1 MKITLQKLLD
11 ALSEGTDLD
20 TLITDEVTG
29 AELSAIES
37 EAIEA
42 GKAIAGAE
50 EKTPADADKI
60 DLIVKVAQKVRV
72 VTSARATAAAELD
85 AKLAEGL
92 ALLEPPKAEEVPAE
106 EAPAAEEA
114 PVIEAEAPAEAPA
127 AEQVLEPVAA
137 SAKSVRVDVAAIR
150 ARTPATPK
158 PTKAFAASH
167 LVAAADVPGMAAG
180 SNIDM
185 NSLAVSLG
193 RKLRSLGTD
202 SGRPMKGAQAQHSQ
216 VASLVRPDT
225 EFMAE
230 DTAADYVTI
239 EKVTDEKRLKGG
251 SLTAAG
257 SWCAPSEILYD
268 LCDDGASLDGL
279 ISLPG
284 LRARRGGV
292 QWTTG
297 ADFCEVYDSASTGF
311 WTMTEA
317 QVDAA
322 TPKPCFEIPCI
333 EFDECRLEPLGFCL
347 QGGLLMQAGYPELI
361 ADWVRKTSVA
371 FAHYRN
377 AYIISKVLAGS
388 DNTGL
393 IAGCGAGLGGGA
405 TGSVLGAVENQ
416 VLSFRERHRLP
427 FNASLE
433 LKAPFWIKAVL
444 RSDLA
449 QRTGVDLISVTD
461 QMIDG
466 WFTQRGVSV
475 QYLYDWQPLNTACV
489 AGATATDWPGFVEF
503 ILYRAGTWV
512 EVTQPIINIDA
523 RYDASLTSTNRYGI
537 RFTEEGLCIIKKC
550 NDSKRFQVDLCP
562 TGATT
567 LGQAP
572 CACASI

>member
-1 MKITLQKLLD
+1 MKIDLQKLLD

-20 TLITDEVTG
+20 TILTDEVSG
-29 AELSAIES
+29 AELATIES

-42 GKAIAGAE
+42 GKAIAGAAD
-50 EKTPADADKI
+50 KTPADADRL
-60 DLIVKVAQKVRV
+60 DAIVKVAQKVRTV
-72 VTSARATAAAELD
+72 VSTRATAAAELET
-85 AKLAEGL
+85 KLAEKM
-92 ALLEPPKAEEVPAE
+92 ALLEPAKAETE
-106 EAPAAEEA
+106 EASEEA
-114 PVIEAEAPAEAPA
+114 PVEETPA
-127 AEQVLEPVAA
+127 APEVEGDGEVVVAEPELAVAA
-137 SAKSVRVDVAAIR
+137 SAKPIRVDVAAIR
-150 ARTPATPK
+150 ARVPAPK
-158 PTKAFAASH
+158 PVAAGVTSH
-167 LVAAADVPGMAAG
+167 LVAAADVPGVPAG
-180 SNIDM
+180 ASIDM
-185 NSLAVSLG
+185 MGLAASLG
-193 RKLRSLGTD
+193 RKLKSLGPD
-202 SGRPMKGAQAQHSQ
+202 SGRPMKGIAPSYSQ

-230 DTAADYVTI
+230 DTAADILAI
-239 EKVTDEKRLKGG
+239 ERASDERRLKGG

-257 SWCAPSEILYD
+257 TWCAPSEILYD

-284 LRARRGGV
+284 IRARRGGI

-297 ADFCEVYDSASTGF
+297 ADFCEVFDSASTGF

-322 TPKPCFEIPCI
+322 VEKPCFEIPCT

-377 AYIISKVLAGS
+377 AYIINKVLAGS
-388 DNTGL
+388 DNIGVV
-393 IAGCGAGLGGGA
+393 AGCGAGVGGGA
-405 TGSVLGAVENQ
+405 TGSVLSAIENQ
-416 VLSFRERHRLP
+416 VQSFRERHRLP

-433 LKAPFWIKAVL
+433 LKAPFWIKSVIRA
-444 RSDLA
+444 DLS

-461 QMIDG
+461 AMIDG
-466 WFTQRGVSV
+466 WFTQRGVNV
-475 QYLYDWQPLNTACV
+475 QYLYDWQPLNTTCD

-523 RYDASLTSTNRYGI
+523 RYDASLTKTNRYGI
-537 RFTEEGLCIIKKC
+537 RFTEEGLCIVKKC

-567 LGQAP
+567 AP
-572 CACASI
+572 EAACACASV

>member
-1 MKITLQKLLD
+1 MKIDLQKLLD

-20 TLITDEVTG
+20 ALITDEVSG
-29 AELSAIES
+29 EILSAIES

-42 GKAIAGAE
+42 GKAIAGAADR
-50 EKTPADADKI
+50 TPADADKI
-60 DLIVKVAQKVRV
+60 DAIVKVAQKVREV
-72 VTSARATAAAELD
+72 QAVRATAAAELD

-92 ALLEPPKAEEVPAE
+92 ALLEPKAETEEAKEEAPVE
-106 EAPAAEEA
+106 EAPAAPEVEA
-114 PVIEAEAPAEAPA
+114 A
-127 AEQVLEPVAA
+127 AETVVESEPVAVAA
-137 SAKSVRVDVAAIR
+137 SAKPVRVDVAAIR
-150 ARTPATPK
+150 ARTPAPK
-158 PTKAFAASH
+158 PIQTGVMSH
-167 LVAAADVPGMAAG
+167 LVAAADVPGVAAG
-180 SNIDM
+180 ASIDM
-185 NSLAVSLG
+185 LGLATSLG
-193 RKLRSLGTD
+193 RKLKSLGPD
-202 SGRPMKGAQAQHSQ
+202 SGRAMRGAQPTYSM

-230 DTAADYVTI
+230 DTAADYATI
-239 EKVTDEKRLKGG
+239 ERVSDERRLKGG

-257 SWCAPSEILYD
+257 TWCAPSEILYD

-284 LRARRGGV
+284 IRARRGGV

-322 TPKPCFEIPCI
+322 EEKPCFEIPCI

-388 DNTGL
+388 DDTGL
-393 IAGCGAGLGGGA
+393 IAGCGAGTGGGA

-416 VLSFRERHRLP
+416 VLSFRERHRMP
-427 FNASLE
+427 MNASLE

-449 QRTGVDLISVTD
+449 QRTGVDLINVSD
-461 QMIDG
+461 AQIDA
-466 WFTQRGVSV
+466 WFALRGVSV
-475 QYLYDWQPLNTACV
+475 QYLYDWQPLNTPCAS
-489 AGATATDWPGFVEF
+489 GASATDWPGFVEF

-523 RYDASLTSTNRYGI
+523 RYDASLTNTNRYGI

-562 TGATT
+562 TGVTT
-567 LGQAP
+567 AP
-572 CACASI
+572 AAACACASI